1 MKVVIALGGNA
12 LQKRGEV
19 MSAQNQRANVVI
31 ACQQLAKVHG
41 LGHQMVLAHG
51 NGPQVGLLGLQNDAY
66 SRYVDPKVTPYPLDV
81 LGAETQGMIGYML
94 AQELANHLPADSHIC
109 NLLTQTVVAQDDPA
123 FQNPT
128 KFVGPVYNQAEAE
141 QLAAEQGW
149 QIKADGAY
157 FRRVVASPLPQ
168 AINELA
174 QIKLL
179 IDNQVIVI
187 AVGGGGIPVL
197 KNQGQLTGVEA
208 VIDKDLASGLLA
220 HNIDAEYFIIA
231 TDVAAVMVNWGTP
244 EQKAIRYAHPDAL
257 MAMDFASGSMGPKV
271 AAACA
276 FAKASGQTAVIGALE
291 DITEMLAQGA
301 GTLIS
306 TQFDGITYA

>member
-31 ACQQLAKVHG
+31 ACQQLAKVHA

-66 SRYVDPKVTPYPLDV
+66 ARYVDAKVTPYPLDV
-81 LGAETQGMIGYML
+81 LGAETQGMVGYML
-94 AQELANHLPADSHIC
+94 AQELANCLPKEAQIA
-109 NLLTQTVVAQDDPA
+109 NVLTQTIVDANDAA

-128 KFVGPVYNQAEAE
+128 KFVGPVYDQAEAE
-141 QLAAEQGW
+141 KLAAEQGW
-149 QIKADGAY
+149 EIKADGAY
-157 FRRVVASPLPQ
+157 FRRVVPSPMPQ

-187 AVGGGGIPVL
+187 AVGGGGIPVT
-197 KNQGQLTGVEA
+197 KRGDQITGIEA

-220 HNIDAEYFIIA
+220 DNIAAEYFIIA
-231 TDVAAVMVNWGTP
+231 TDVAAVMLNWGTP

-257 MAMDFASGSMGPKV
+257 LAMDFASGSMGPKV

-276 FAKASGQTAVIGALE
+276 FAKQSGQTAAIGALA
-291 DITEMLAQGA
+291 DITSMLAQQA

-306 TQFDGITYA
+306 TRYEGITYA

>member
-12 LQKRGEV
+12 LQKRGDV
-19 MSAQNQRANVVI
+19 MSAQNQRTNVVI
-31 ACQQLAKVHG
+31 ACQQLAKVHA

-66 SRYVDPKVTPYPLDV
+66 ARHVDARVTPYPLDV

-94 AQELANHLPADSHIC
+94 AQELANTLPEGSHIA
-109 NLLTQTVVAQDDPA
+109 NVLTQTVVDQNDAA

-128 KFVGPVYNQAEAE
+128 KFVGPVYDQAEAE
-141 QLAAEQGW
+141 RLAAEQGW
-149 QIKADGAY
+149 QIKADGNY

-179 IDNQVIVI
+179 IDHQVIVI
-187 AVGGGGIPVL
+187 AVGGGGIPVI
-197 KNQGQLTGVEA
+197 KQGQTITGVEA

-220 HNIDAEYFIIA
+220 NNIAADYFIIA
-231 TDVAAVMVNWGTP
+231 TDVPAVMVNWGTP

-257 MAMDFASGSMGPKV
+257 LAMDFANGSMGPKV

-276 FAKASGQTAVIGALE
+276 FAKDTGQTAVIGALE
-291 DITEMLAQGA
+291 DITQMLAQQA

-306 TQFDGITYA
+306 THYDGVTYA

>member
-19 MSAQNQRANVVI
+19 MSAQNQRANVVT
-31 ACQQLAKVHG
+31 ACQQLAKVHA

-94 AQELANHLPADSHIC
+94 AQELANCLPEGSHIT
-109 NLLTQTVVAQDDPA
+109 NVLTQTIVDQNDPA

-149 QIKADGAY
+149 QIKADGEF
-157 FRRVVASPLPQ
+157 FRRVVPSPLPQ
-168 AINELA
+168 AINELS

-187 AVGGGGIPVL
+187 AVGGGGIPVT
-197 KNQGQLTGVEA
+197 KQGRQITGIEA

-220 HNIDAEYFIIA
+220 HNIAAEYFIIA
-231 TDVAAVMVNWGTP
+231 TDVSAVMINWGKPT
-244 EQKAIRYAHPDAL
+244 QKAIRYAHPDAL
-257 MAMDFASGSMGPKV
+257 MALDFASGSMGPKV

-276 FAKASGQTAVIGALE
+276 FAKESGQTAVIGALE
-291 DITEMLAQGA
+291 DITNMLEKQA

-306 TQFDGITYA
+306 TEFEGITYA

>member
-12 LQKRGEV
+12 LQKRGEA
-19 MSAQNQRANVVI
+19 MTAQNQRANVLI
-31 ACQQLAKVHG
+31 ACQQLAKVHS

-66 SRYVDPKVTPYPLDV
+66 SRHVDPKVTPYPLDV

-94 AQELANHLPADSHIC
+94 AQELANCLPEGSHIT
-109 NLLTQTVVAQDDPA
+109 NVLTQTIVDQNDPA

-128 KFVGPVYNQAEAE
+128 KFVGPVYSQAEAE
-141 QLAAEQGW
+141 KLAAEQGW

-157 FRRVVASPLPQ
+157 FRRVVPSPMPQ

-179 IDNQVIVI
+179 IDNQIIVI
-187 AVGGGGIPVL
+187 AVGGGGIPVT
-197 KNQGQLTGVEA
+197 KQVQRITGIEA
-208 VIDKDLASGLLA
+208 VIDKDLASALLA
-220 HNIDAEYFIIA
+220 NNIDAEYFIIA
-231 TDVAAVMVNWGTP
+231 TDVTGVMVNWGTP

-276 FAKASGQTAVIGALE
+276 FAKETGQTAVIGALA
-291 DITEMLAQGA
+291 DITDMLAQQA

-306 TQFDGITYA
+306 TRFEGIHYV